1 MPFRVLCLGSL
12 RCGLLNVTWEV
23 GPTVFLQFW
32 IFKWVYRV
40 AVFCIRDFETHFSL
54 KLWIEFDC
62 FDNSIKFT
70 AKYGF
75 GWLKAGGGDGG
86 ECYHSLRGW
95 WDHNGGVTFWGQ
107 SCEEKVVIFLTT
119 PPPKYKTT
127 GTRVTW
133 DQALLSFRLVN
144 KM

>member
-40 AVFCIRDFETHFSL
+40 AVFWIRDFETHFSL
-54 KLWIEFDC
+54 NLWIEFDC

-75 GWLKAGGGDGG
+75 GWLKAGGTGESAIIAYAAGG
-86 ECYHSLRGW
+86 II
-95 WDHNGGVTFWGQ
+95 NGGVTFWGQ

-119 PPPKYKTT
+119 SPPKYKTT
-127 GTRVTW
+127 GTRETW